1 MKKILITG
9 GAGFIGSSIVSRLIN
24 KFDIYV
30 IDNLSTGNLNN
41 IRKFKNKINFFN
53 VNCEDILSVKR
64 LSNQQFFAVL
74 HAAGQASAERSFE
87 NPEEDL
93 KSNLLSTLKL
103 LEFCKKNNCKRF
115 IYTSSMSVYGDKN
128 LGAKENDELN
138 PKSFYGLSKL
148 FS

>member
-74 HAAGQASAERSFE
+74 HAADQASA
-87 NPEEDL
+87 
-93 KSNLLSTLKL
+93 
-103 LEFCKKNNCKRF
+103 
-115 IYTSSMSVYGDKN
+115 
-128 LGAKENDELN
+128 
-138 PKSFYGLSKL
+138 
-148 FS
+148 